1 MQRVPMTPACH
12 ARMKQEL
19 ERRKADRA
27 SISNA
32 IEVARDHGDLK
43 ENAEYHAAKDQQG
56 LNEAHINDLE
66 DKLSRAEVID
76 PKTSS
81 GDRVK
86 FGATVKVADEDTD
99 EELVYRIVG
108 ADEADIKEGLL
119 SITSP
124 LAQALIGK
132 KVADSVE
139 VATPSGAK
147 AYEIISV
154 KFV

>member
-1 MQRVPMTPACH
+1 MERVPMTPGCH

-19 ERRKADRA
+19 DRRKADRA

-76 PKTSS
+76 PTTLS

-86 FGATVKVADEDTD
+86 FGATVELEDVESGKTLIYVLLGP
-99 EELVYRIVG
+99 EES
-108 ADEADIKEGLL
+108 DIEKGHI
-119 SITSP
+119 SVTSP
-124 LAQALIGK
+124 VARALIAHEVGDEIRV
-132 KVADSVE
+132 KVPGGLR
-139 VATPSGAK
+139 TL
-147 AYEIISV
+147 EIV
-154 KFV
+154 DVRWE

>member
-1 MQRVPMTPACH
+1 MERVPMTPGCH

-19 ERRKADRA
+19 DRRKADRA

-76 PKTSS
+76 PKTLS

-86 FGATVKVADEDTD
+86 FGATVELEDVESGKTLIYVLLGP
-99 EELVYRIVG
+99 EES
-108 ADEADIKEGLL
+108 DIDKGHI
-119 SITSP
+119 SVTSP
-124 LAQALIGK
+124 VARALIAHEVGDEVRV
-132 KVADSVE
+132 KVPGGLR
-139 VATPSGAK
+139 TL
-147 AYEIISV
+147 EIV
-154 KFV
+154 DVRWE